1 LSRRFHHLC
10 RLKGNFLAAVS
21 VDFHR
26 RRDALLEGL
35 LAQIKGEKQMTGSIN
50 QEDKPTAL
58 RRQTS

>member
-10 RLKGNFLAAVS
+10 GLKGNFLAAVS

-35 LAQIKGEKQMTGSIN
+35 LAQIKGEKQMTGSI
-50 QEDKPTAL
+50 
-58 RRQTS
+58 